1 MSRPKGAC
9 NHPFIFPKKKPKIT
23 YRADLVITA
32 RYAYMIVFCILS
44 ARFVMFDSHVW
55 SSHGAE
61 GYADY
66 PDPTVSPR
74 GHAGVTQRLE
84 EYCPER
90 RT

>member
-1 MSRPKGAC
+1 
-9 NHPFIFPKKKPKIT
+9 
-23 YRADLVITA
+23 
-32 RYAYMIVFCILS
+32 MIVFCILS